1 MIASNWMRPKTYST
15 GSRIRQARRR
25 LHRETTVV
33 SVTKSELQELQR
45 YLTPQERAEL
55 NNLLATDRTVWR
67 PLAGPQRMAYDSEAD
82 ELFYGGAAG
91 GGKTDLLIGLAL
103 TAHRRSIIFRR
114 EYPQLKAI
122 VDRCAEII
130 GDAGRYNVQSN
141 TWRMR
146 DGRLL
151 ELGAA
156 QYEKD
161 VRKYQGR
168 PHDLKCFD
176 ELPNFTEYQY
186 LFLSG
191 WLRTT
196 RARQRTRIAAAGN
209 PPTTAE
215 GEWVIRR
222 WAAWLDRQHPRPA
235 EPGELRWYAQV
246 DGKEEEREDGRPFD
260 WKGEKIRP
268 KSRTFIP
275 ARLADNPY
283 LVANNYGATL
293 QALPEPL
300 RSQLLYGDFAIGID
314 DNPWQVIPTA
324 WVRAAMARHGS
335 RERQPVP
342 PTLGVD
348 VARGGDDK
356 TVIARRFGNYFDVLQ
371 RHAGASTPDGPA
383 VGRLVVAALPRT
395 SGCSVHVDVIGVG
408 ASVYDWLRERLDP
421 MAAQVHAVNV
431 AAASTET
438 DRSGQLRFANLRAEA
453 YWRMREALDP
463 EHGDDLAL
471 PDDSELLAD
480 LCAPRW
486 EYTPRGIRIEEKKA
500 IMERIGRSPDAGDA
514 VVLALLERRG
524 LSGMDLGRIFNSM
537 GE

>member
-1 MIASNWMRPKTYST
+1 MRK
-15 GSRIRQARRR
+15 GKAVN
-25 LHRETTVV
+25 L
-33 SVTKSELQELQR
+33 VTKNELAELRR
-45 YLTPQERAEL
+45 YLTPRELAEL
-55 NNLLATDRTVWR
+55 NRLVESDRQIWR
-67 PLAGPQRMAYDSEAD
+67 PLAGPQTTAYHSTAD
-82 ELFYGGAAG
+82 EIFYGGAAG

-130 GDAGRYNVQSN
+130 GEEGRFNVQSN

-176 ELPNFTEYQY
+176 ELPNFTEFQY

-196 RARQRTRIAAAGN
+196 RPGQRTRIVAAGN

-222 WAAWLDRQHPRPA
+222 WGAWLDGQHPNPA
-235 EPGELRWYAQV
+235 RPGELRWYARV
-246 DGKEEEREDGRPFD
+246 DGKEIEVESGQTFQHGSETVT
-260 WKGEKIRP
+260 P
-268 KSRTFIP
+268 KSRTFVP
-275 ARLADNPY
+275 ARLTDNPY

-300 RSQLLYGDFAIGID
+300 RSQLLYGDFAIGLD
-314 DNPWQVIPTA
+314 DDPWQVIPTA
-324 WVRAAMARHGS
+324 WVRAAMARHQG
-335 RERQPVP
+335 QDAPPIPPV
-342 PTLGVD
+342 LGVD
-348 VARGGDDK
+348 VARGGSDK
-356 TVIARRFGNYFDVLQ
+356 TVISRRHGHWYAPLARYPGQSTPNATAAGQLVLQ
-371 RHAGASTPDGPA
+371 AMAPGC
-383 VGRLVVAALPRT
+383 LVN
-395 SGCSVHVDVIGVG
+395 VDVIGVG
-408 ASVYDWLRERLDP
+408 ASVFDWLAERVEP
-421 MAAQVHAVNV
+421 AFATVAAINV
-431 AAASTET
+431 ASTSTAT
-438 DRSGQLRFANLRAEA
+438 DRSGLLRFANLRAEA

-463 EHGDDLAL
+463 EHGDGLAL
-471 PDDSELLAD
+471 PEDSELLAD

-486 EYTPRGIRIEEKKA
+486 EYTPRGIKIEEKDA
-500 IMERIGRSPDAGDA
+500 IHARIGRSPDAGDA
-514 VVLALLERRG
+514 AVLALIERRFM
-524 LSGMDLGRIFNSM
+524 SGSDLGRLLDSM
-537 GE
+537 GQ

>member
-1 MIASNWMRPKTYST
+1 MESDKKI
-15 GSRIRQARRR
+15 
-25 LHRETTVV
+25 
-33 SVTKSELQELQR
+33 
-45 YLTPQERAEL
+45 
-55 NNLLATDRTVWR
+55 WR
-67 PLAGPQRMAYDSEAD
+67 PWSGPQVTAYESRAD
-82 ELFYGGAAG
+82 EIFYGGAAG

-103 TAHRRSIIFRR
+103 TAHQRSIIFRR

-122 VDRCAEII
+122 VDRCAEIV

-141 TWRMR
+141 TFRMR

-151 ELGAA
+151 ELGAV

-176 ELPNFTEYQY
+176 ELPNFLEYQY

-196 RARQRTRIAAAGN
+196 KAGQRTRIVSAGN
-209 PPTTAE
+209 PPTNAE

-222 WAAWLDRQHPRPA
+222 WGAWLDGQHPYPA
-235 EPGELRWYAQV
+235 TPGELRWYAQV
-246 DGKEEEREDGRPFD
+246 DGKEVARENGAPFAH
-260 WKGEKIRP
+260 KGETITP

-275 ARLADNPY
+275 SRLADNPY
-283 LVANNYGATL
+283 LMATNYGATL

-300 RSQLLYGDFAIGID
+300 RSQLLYGDFAIGLD
-314 DNPWQVIPTA
+314 DHPWQVIPTA
-324 WVRAAMARHGS
+324 WVRLAMARHGA
-335 RERQPVP
+335 RHQPKIP
-342 PTLGVD
+342 PALGVD
-348 VARGGDDK
+348 VARGGSDK
-356 TVIARRFGNYFDVLQ
+356 TVIARRYGTYYAPLE
-371 RHAGASTPDGPA
+371 RHPGASTPDGPA
-383 VGRLVVAALPRT
+383 VGRLVLQELPPDARI
-395 SGCSVHVDVIGVG
+395 HIDVIGVG
-408 ASVYDWLRERLDP
+408 ASVYDWLRERVDP
-421 MAAQVHAVNV
+421 AVATVTAINV
-431 AAASTET
+431 ASASAET
-438 DRSGQLRFANLRAEA
+438 DRSGQLQFANLRAES
-453 YWRMREALDP
+453 YWKMREALDP

-486 EYTPRGIRIEEKKA
+486 DYTPRGIRIEEKADIIK
-500 IMERIGRSPDAGDA
+500 RIGRSPDAGDA

-524 LSGMDLGRIFNSM
+524 MTAGDLGRMFDTM

>member
-1 MIASNWMRPKTYST
+1 M
-15 GSRIRQARRR
+15 
-25 LHRETTVV
+25 V
-33 SVTKSELQELQR
+33 SVTTSELQELQL
-45 YLTPQERAEL
+45 YLTPHERAAL
-55 NNLLATDRTVWR
+55 NSLIQSDRKIWR
-67 PLAGPQRMAYDSEAD
+67 PRAGPQVMAYESKAD
-82 ELFYGGAAG
+82 EIFYGGAAG

-103 TAHRRSIIFRR
+103 TAHQRSIIFRR

-130 GDAGRYNVQSN
+130 GDAGRFNVQSN

-156 QYEKD
+156 QHEKD

-176 ELPNFTEYQY
+176 ELPNFSEYQY

-196 RARQRTRIAAAGN
+196 MRGQRTRIVAAGN

-222 WAAWLDRQHPRPA
+222 WGAWLDKQHPNPA
-235 EPGELRWYAQV
+235 KPGVLRWYARV
-246 DGKEEEREDGRPFD
+246 DGEEREREDGTPF
-260 WKGEKIRP
+260 WYKGERIVP

-275 ARLADNPY
+275 ARLADNPD
-283 LVANNYGATL
+283 LISSNYGATL

-300 RSQLLYGDFAIGID
+300 RSQLLYGDFAIGMD
-314 DNPWQVIPTA
+314 DDPWQVIPTV
-324 WVRAAMARHGS
+324 WIRAAMARHGE
-335 RERQPVP
+335 RRQPTIP
-342 PTLGVD
+342 PHIGVD
-348 VARGGDDK
+348 VARGGKDK
-356 TVIARRFGNYFDVLQ
+356 TVIALRYGNYYAPL
-371 RHAGASTPDGPA
+371 RRYPGASTPDGKA
-383 VGRLVVAALPRT
+383 VGRLVLQALAPDA
-395 SGCSVHVDVIGVG
+395 SINVDVIGVG
-408 ASVYDWLRERLDP
+408 ASVYDWLAEKIDR
-421 MAAQVHAVNV
+421 AVATVHAVNN
-431 AAASTET
+431 ASGSTAT
-438 DRSGQLRFANLRAEA
+438 DRSGQLRFVNLRAEA

-463 EHGDDLAL
+463 DYGEDLAL

-486 EYTPRGIRIEEKKA
+486 EYTPRGVRVEEKEDIIK
-500 IMERIGRSPDAGDA
+500 RIGRSPDAGDA
-514 VVLALLERRG
+514 AVLALLERRG
-524 LSGMDLGRIFNSM
+524 VTGEDLAALFNTID
-537 GE
+537 E

>member
-1 MIASNWMRPKTYST
+1 
-15 GSRIRQARRR
+15 
-25 LHRETTVV
+25 
-33 SVTKSELQELQR
+33 
-45 YLTPQERAEL
+45 
-55 NNLLATDRTVWR
+55 
-67 PLAGPQRMAYDSEAD
+67 MAYDTPAD

-130 GDAGRYNVQSN
+130 GEAGRFNVQSN

-196 RARQRTRIAAAGN
+196 RALQRTRIVAAGN

-222 WAAWLDRQHPRPA
+222 WGAWLDGQHPDPA

-246 DGKEEEREDGRPFD
+246 DGKEQERENGRPFA
-260 WKGEKIRP
+260 WKGEHITP

-275 ARLADNPY
+275 ARLADNPF

-324 WVRAAMARHGS
+324 WVRAAMARHGG
-335 RERQPVP
+335 RQRPAVP
-342 PTLGVD
+342 AVLGVD
-348 VARGGDDK
+348 VARGGNDK
-356 TVIARRFGNYFDVLQ
+356 TVIALRYGNYFAPLH
-371 RHAGASTPDGPA
+371 RHAGTSTPDGPA

-395 SGCSVHVDVIGVG
+395 AGCTVNVDVIGVG
-408 ASVYDWLRERLDP
+408 ASVYDWLRERIDP
-421 MAAQVHAVNV
+421 AAAAVHAINV
-431 AAASTET
+431 ASASTEM
-438 DRSGQLRFANLRAEA
+438 DRSRQLRFANLRAEA

-463 EHGDDLAL
+463 EHGEDMAL
-471 PDDSELLAD
+471 PDDPELLAD

-486 EYTPRGIRIEEKKA
+486 EYTPRGIRIEEKSS
-500 IMERIGRSPDAGDA
+500 IMDRIGRSPDAGDA
-514 VVLALLERRG
+514 VVLALFERRG
-524 LSGMDLGRIFNSM
+524 LSGLDLGRIFNSM

>member
-1 MIASNWMRPKTYST
+1 M
-15 GSRIRQARRR
+15 
-25 LHRETTVV
+25 TVA
-33 SVTKSELQELQR
+33 SVTTSELTELQR

-55 NNLLATDRTVWR
+55 DSLIQSDTRIWR
-67 PLAGPQRMAYDSEAD
+67 PLPGPQAMAYESRAD
-82 ELFYGGAAG
+82 EIFYGGAAG

-103 TAHRRSIIFRR
+103 TAHQRSIIFRR

-122 VDRCAEII
+122 VDRCAEIV
-130 GDAGRYNVQSN
+130 GDAGKFNVQSN

-156 QYEKD
+156 QHEKD

-176 ELPNFTEYQY
+176 ELPNFTEFQY

-196 RARQRTRIAAAGN
+196 KPRQRTRIVAAGN
-209 PPTTAE
+209 PPTTVE

-222 WAAWLDRQHPRPA
+222 WGAWLDRQHPDPA
-235 EPGELRWYAQV
+235 PAGALRWYARV
-246 DGKEEEREDGRPFD
+246 DGEERETESGAPF
-260 WKGEKIRP
+260 WFKGEQITP

-275 ARLADNPY
+275 ARLADNPH

-300 RSQLLYGDFAIGID
+300 RSQLLYGDFAIGMD
-314 DNPWQVIPTA
+314 DDPWQVIPTA
-324 WVRAAMARHGS
+324 WIRAAMARHGE
-335 RERQPVP
+335 RERPVMP
-342 PTLGVD
+342 PHIGVD
-348 VARGGDDK
+348 VARGGTDK
-356 TVIARRFGNYFDVLQ
+356 TVIALRYGSYYAPLRRYPGT
-371 RHAGASTPDGPA
+371 ATPDGAA
-383 VGRLVVAALPRT
+383 VGRLVLQALAPDAA
-395 SGCSVHVDVIGVG
+395 VNVDVIGVG
-408 ASVYDWLRERLDP
+408 ASVYDWLREKVDS
-421 MAAQVHAVNV
+421 AVATVHAVNV
-431 AAASTET
+431 ASASAAT
-438 DRSGQLRFANLRAEA
+438 DRSGQLRFVNLRAEA

-463 EHGDDLAL
+463 EHGDNLAL

-486 EYTPRGIRIEEKKA
+486 EYTPRGVRIEEKADIIK
-500 IMERIGRSPDAGDA
+500 RIGRSPDAGDA
-514 VVLALLERRG
+514 AVLALLERRG
-524 LSGMDLGRIFNSM
+524 VTGEDLAALFNTID
-537 GE
+537 E

>member
-1 MIASNWMRPKTYST
+1 
-15 GSRIRQARRR
+15 
-25 LHRETTVV
+25 
-33 SVTKSELQELQR
+33 
-45 YLTPQERAEL
+45 
-55 NNLLATDRTVWR
+55 
-67 PLAGPQRMAYDSEAD
+67 MAYESKAD
-82 ELFYGGAAG
+82 EIFYGGAAG

-103 TAHRRSIIFRR
+103 TAHQRTIIFRR

-130 GDAGRYNVQSN
+130 GDAGRFNVQSN

-156 QYEKD
+156 QHEKD

-176 ELPNFTEYQY
+176 ELPNFTEFQY

-196 RARQRTRIAAAGN
+196 KPAQRTRIVAAGN
-209 PPTTAE
+209 PPTTVE

-222 WAAWLDRQHPRPA
+222 WGAWLDRQHANPA
-235 EPGELRWYAQV
+235 KPGELRWYARV
-246 DGKEEEREDGRPFD
+246 DGEEQAVENGDPFWWKSER
-260 WKGEKIRP
+260 ITP

-293 QALPEPL
+293 QSLPEPL
-300 RSQLLYGDFAIGID
+300 RSQLLYGDFAIGMD
-314 DNPWQVIPTA
+314 DDPWQVIPTV
-324 WVRAAMARHGS
+324 WIRAAMARHAN
-335 RERQPVP
+335 REQPTIP
-342 PTLGVD
+342 PHIGVD
-348 VARGGDDK
+348 VARGGTDK
-356 TVIARRFGNYFDVLQ
+356 TVIALRYGNYYAPL
-371 RHAGASTPDGPA
+371 RRYPGTSTPDGAA
-383 VGRLVVAALPRT
+383 VGRLVLKCLAPDA
-395 SGCSVHVDVIGVG
+395 SINVDVIGVG
-408 ASVYDWLRERLDP
+408 ASVYDWLAEKVDP
-421 MAAQVHAVNV
+421 AVATVHAVNNS
-431 AAASTET
+431 AASTET
-438 DRSGQLRFANLRAEA
+438 DRSRQLQFMNLRAEG

-463 EHGDDLAL
+463 DYGQNLAL

-486 EYTPRGIRIEEKKA
+486 EYTPRGVRIEEKDA
-500 IMERIGRSPDAGDA
+500 IIKRIGRSPDAGDA
-514 VVLALLERRG
+514 AVLALLERRG
-524 LSGMDLGRIFNSM
+524 MTGAALGRLVNTM
-537 GE
+537 DE